1 MTFPLIP
8 SSILTSWR
16 QREYQR
22 RGYTQDKKS
31 GGSGENTKRSLSKG
45 RFGKKSKDLSDG
57 TDSSTTKVGH
67 ATESSGTQ
75 VDIELGGIE
84 VTREV
89 NVDSESRPRTEES
102 SFFKDGSDGSTDG
115 LQNAHIRQLKSF
127 DTPWLEGEQ
136 GREQNSSNVSS
147 GRRSPWGKDA
157 MAGPAAAHV
166 RKTSNADPASE
177 TGPTSAVRKFMKARR
192 TSVSLQAQAQAQAER
207 SRASEEHQVRWTDT
221 DKRGNVK
228 YLAPRKG

>member
-31 GGSGENTKRSLSKG
+31 SGSGQGRKLSLSRG
-45 RFGKKSKDLSDG
+45 MFGKKSKEFSNG
-57 TDSSTTKVGH
+57 TDSSGTRGEGTL
-67 ATESSGTQ
+67 ESKGTQ

-89 NVDSESRPRTEES
+89 DVDSESRPVTEES
-102 SFFKDGSDGSTDG
+102 FLDTESDGSTEN

-127 DTPWLEGEQ
+127 DTPWLATDAASDHKSSKVSTYHHHSSWAKPAPMPPTPAHTRAADNGDSAGTEDNSTSTVRKLITGRMNSRSSQSQAKKARVSGEHS
-136 GREQNSSNVSS
+136 GRETLEKQ
-147 GRRSPWGKDA
+147 
-157 MAGPAAAHV
+157 
-166 RKTSNADPASE
+166 
-177 TGPTSAVRKFMKARR
+177 
-192 TSVSLQAQAQAQAER
+192 
-207 SRASEEHQVRWTDT
+207 
-221 DKRGNVK
+221 NVK
-228 YLAPRKG
+228 YIVPRKG